1 MDIFEHP
8 KFKEALRFCVEEEI
22 KEIDEIIA
30 QTTPQEIEFSHK
42 HKIQMNRL
50 FRETVGAKERIP
62 YPEVDTK
69 FERIRSSFVRRF
81 NIIKDRFIRVIKK
94 AHLHTQR

>member
-8 KFKEALRFCVEEEI
+8 KFKEALRFSVEEEI

-30 QTTPQEIEFSHK
+30 QTTPQEIEFSNK
-42 HKIQMNRL
+42 HKIQMNRF
-50 FRETVGAKERIP
+50 FREVVGVKGRIP

-69 FERIRSSFVRRF
+69 IERIRSSFV
-81 NIIKDRFIRVIKK
+81 
-94 AHLHTQR
+94 